1 MVAETL
7 SSPTPQ
13 IDNIT
18 ATGVQAG
25 HSAEKRATVKKSAG
39 INPAER
45 TEGRQQRLV
54 VHLLIGFLMA
64 IIAIAG
70 YLFLGPHTHTKAA
83 DNAGNYIVNVATN
96 IPPQTADGSAIDD
109 QNQINDMAVM
119 QAEMAEITR
128 QMSALKAQ
136 SLPSNVTGSTIYNSN
151 SGYSQDQVSTR
162 LDLMMSLMNN
172 ILIQRNGLNTQTS
185 GMSAP
190 VNGTGPGHH

>member
-13 IDNIT
+13 IDNIPVP
-18 ATGVQAG
+18 GVQAWP
-25 HSAEKRATVKKSAG
+25 SAEKRTTVKKSTGIDPAG
-39 INPAER
+39 RPG
-45 TEGRQQRLV
+45 GRQQRLI

-70 YLFLGPHTHTKAA
+70 YLFLGPYAHTSAA

-96 IPPQTADGSAIDD
+96 LPPQTSDVSAISD
-109 QNQINDMAVM
+109 QNQINDWAVM

-128 QMSALKAQ
+128 QLNALKSQ
-136 SLPSNVTGSTIYNSN
+136 GLPSNLTGSTIYNSK

-162 LDLMMSLMNN
+162 LDQMMSMMNS
-172 ILIQRNGLNTQTS
+172 IVIQMNGMNTQTS
-185 GMSAP
+185 GMSTP
-190 VNGTGPGHH
+190 VNGSGHGHH